1 MAEEIDVEAL
11 QAQIDL
17 SNSIAYDLVSSWM
30 KPTPPSKKKDTGSV
44 SKSIARELEEHAKR
58 PPRLV

>member
-1 MAEEIDVEAL
+1 MAEEMDIEAI

-30 KPTPPSKKKDTGSV
+30 KPTPSSSKIDAESV
-44 SKSIARELEEHAKR
+44 SKVVARELEEHAKR
-58 PPRLV
+58 PPR